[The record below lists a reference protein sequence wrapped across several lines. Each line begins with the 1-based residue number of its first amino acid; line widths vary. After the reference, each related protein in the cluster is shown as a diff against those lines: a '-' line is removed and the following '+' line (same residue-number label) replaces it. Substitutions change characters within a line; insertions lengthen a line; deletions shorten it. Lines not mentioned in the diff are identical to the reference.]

1 MMRKL
6 MISIATAVS
15 ALAVA
20 APASAQ
26 FYPQPRGYGYGYGG
40 YGQVRALQARL
51 DHIQRQIE
59 RLDRRDIL
67 SEREARRL
75 REDARELERR
85 IYHAGRNGLS
95 PYERQNLE
103 YRIQRLEQKLVRDA
117 NDGRGGW
124 GRGYNDGWGRRY

>member
-1 MMRKL
+1 MRKL

-26 FYPQPRGYGYGYGG
+26 YYPQPRGYGYGYDN
-40 YGQVRALQARL
+40 YGQVRSLQARL

-59 RLDRRDIL
+59 RLDRRDVL
-67 SEREARRL
+67 SEKEARRL

-85 IYHAGRNGLS
+85 IYHAGRNGIS

-103 YRIQRLEQKLVRDA
+103 YRIQRLEQKLIRDA
-117 NDGRGGW
+117 NDGHHRW
-124 GRGYNDGWGRRY
+124 DRRW

>member
-26 FYPQPRGYGYGYGG
+26 FYPQPRGYGYGYG
-40 YGQVRALQARL
+40 YNNHGQVRALQARL
-51 DHIQRQIE
+51 DRIQRQIE
-59 RLDRRDIL
+59 RLDRRDVI

-85 IYHAGRNGLS
+85 IYRAGRNGIS
-95 PYERQNLE
+95 PNEWQRLE
-103 YRIQRLEQKLVRDA
+103 YRIQRLEHKLVRDA
-117 NDGRGGW
+117 NDGR
-124 GRGYNDGWGRRY
+124 RYDRRW

>member
-26 FYPQPRGYGYGYGG
+26 YYPGPYQPQPRGYGYGYGN
-40 YGQVRALQARL
+40 YGQVRSLQARL

-59 RLDRRDIL
+59 RLDRRNIL
-67 SEREARRL
+67 SNREARHL

-85 IYHAGRNGLS
+85 IYRAGRNGIS

-103 YRIQRLEQKLVRDA
+103 YRIQRLEQKLIRDA
-117 NDGRGGW
+117 NDGRHGW
-124 GRGYNDGWGRRY
+124 DRRW